1 MMGCGVTEGAGGG
14 TCQREI
20 VDQEPARLLCLE
32 YTFVL
37 SIFLL
42 LSVTTLS
49 MSSSHISS
57 CLNSVRSVHTNKMKE
72 NHHIENEPQTTWLN
86 V

>member
-1 MMGCGVTEGAGGG
+1 MYRNDQPMMGCGVTEGADGG

-20 VDQEPARLLCLE
+20 VDQEQARLLCLE

-49 MSSSHISS
+49 MSSKSYFFLFKQCSISTH
-57 CLNSVRSVHTNKMKE
+57 RQ
-72 NHHIENEPQTTWLN
+72 NEGKPPH
-86 V
+86 